1 VAEPLFLQGFLS
13 KKGVFW
19 RGVLPSYTY
28 SGLDRTVILSNGAP
42 LTGQLTEH
50 CWIDYDRLLSILDP
64 MTAPRTIAAT
74 TINPSNNQI
83 AKTPAPIASLKA
95 IGRDL
100 YNITN
105 LSNITV

>member
-1 VAEPLFLQGFLS
+1 M
-13 KKGVFW
+13 
-19 RGVLPSYTY
+19 
-28 SGLDRTVILSNGAP
+28 GLLTTGSTETVILSNGAP

-83 AKTPAPIASLKA
+83 AKTPAPIASLKV

>member
-1 VAEPLFLQGFLS
+1 META
-13 KKGVFW
+13 
-19 RGVLPSYTY
+19 
-28 SGLDRTVILSNGAP
+28 AP

-64 MTAPRTIAAT
+64 MTAPRTIAAK

-83 AKTPAPIASLKA
+83 ATTPAPIASLKV

-100 YNITN
+100 YNLTIS
-105 LSNITV
+105 SNITV

>member
-1 VAEPLFLQGFLS
+1 MINKQSWCRSGNE
-13 KKGVFW
+13 
-19 RGVLPSYTY
+19 RGNARLYLLE
-28 SGLDRTVILSNGAP
+28 LDRTVILSNGAP

-83 AKTPAPIASLKA
+83 AKTPAPIASLKV